1 MEIYKYILLIMG
13 SYIAICSIFSK
24 TFAKFP
30 ICFENIFGRKI
41 SIITRYVVAFGILY
55 WIFDSLNKRFFA
67 KIEGWMS
74 IADIKKS
81 TDKDINVS
89 LIPADVKDIP
99 EVACPGDEVLSP
111 SEKEQLAELKK
122 KPKAQLS
129 EVDKSR
135 LERLE
140 SMVKQFQER
149 RKSAKKIG
157 RTTGEKDVNPNTGKC
172 HGQFSDIP
180 DGYYGYTIITRE
192 ASDKTF
198 KYDFY
203 KTGKNIKAEGKV
215 VREQKMRPISS
226 VESDCKL
233 KKDRDGNLT
242 VERSLEAKSPNSD
255 STKCV
260 NSINI
265 VKSKKDQKQYDANNL
280 DSVRTNKELTPS
292 EKEDKQKNKDFD
304 VDINLVNPKPVYYEP
319 GSYTFGA
326 STYVPNYEQ
335 SVYLSKTTGLSQTA
349 PLSLTPNN
357 SGGFC
362 ESMKNDKMG
371 LDKKCQSLKPDV
383 CPSTSCCVL
392 LGGEKCF
399 AGTESGPTNKSAF
412 SDTTITNNDYYYYK
426 SKCYGNCP

>member
-1 MEIYKYILLIMG
+1 MEIYKYILLIIG
-13 SYIAICSIFSK
+13 GYIGTCRLFK
-24 TFAKFP
+24 NLP
-30 ICFENIFGRKI
+30 ICIDNIFGDQ
-41 SIITRYVVAFGILY
+41 ITFMVQFVVVFGFLY
-55 WIFDSLNKRFFA
+55 WLFDELNKRLFN
-67 KIEGWMS
+67 KKEGWMS
-74 IADIKKS
+74 IADIRQS
-81 TDKDINVS
+81 ARDNEDIDAS
-89 LIPADVKDIP
+89 LIPSDVKDIP
-99 EVACPGDEVLSP
+99 DVPCPEAEALSP

-140 SMVKQFQER
+140 GMVKQFQER
-149 RKSAKKIG
+149 KRNATKIG
-157 RTTGEKDVNPNTGKC
+157 KTTGETDVNPITGKC
-172 HGQFSDIP
+172 RGKFADI
-180 DGYYGYTIITRE
+180 DTKKYYGFTVTTRE
-192 ASDKTF
+192 SSDKTF
-198 KYDFY
+198 KYDAD
-203 KTGKNIKAEGKV
+203 KQTGKNIKAGGKV
-215 VREQKMRPISS
+215 VNEQKMRPIES

-233 KKDRDGNLT
+233 KTGPGGKPS
-242 VERSLEAKSPNSD
+242 VERSVEPKSPSSD
-255 STKCV
+255 SKICLNRV
-260 NSINI
+260 NIL
-265 VKSKKDQKQYDANNL
+265 KSQKGKRQYDPNDMSAI
-280 DSVRTNKELTPS
+280 RNKELTPN
-292 EKEDKQKNKDFD
+292 EKELKQKSFE

-357 SGGFC
+357 TGGFC
-362 ESMKNDKMG
+362 ESMKNDQLG

-399 AGTESGPTNKSAF
+399 GGNETGPINKSAF
-412 SDTTITNNDYYYYK
+412 SDKTIVNRDYYYYK